1 MGSPSYSGVNSKV
14 SLIGDSGCPRRSGV
28 LIVVAY
34 LPVMAVKVGCQGAD
48 EHVWGEWAE
57 NSWYP
62 RLERE
67 L

>member
-34 LPVMAVKVGCQGAD
+34 LPVMAVKVGCQGVD
-48 EHVWGEWAE
+48 EHVRGAGAE
-57 NSWYP
+57 HF
-62 RLERE
+62 
-67 L
+67 